1 MSTAEKIERIAQ
13 APPRLRNKFVGVY
26 YLLTVLTGIFIL
38 WFHGKLAFVADF
50 VVALFY
56 LAVTALFY
64 DLSRK
69 RRVIS
74 SDLRPKPDYRQHSM

>member
-1 MSTAEKIERIAQ
+1 MSTAEMIRRIAQ
-13 APPRLRNKFVGVY
+13 APPRLRNKFVGGY

-69 RRVIS
+69 LRVIS